1 MVCEKKKEFSKY
13 ESLSFQ
19 ALSDWVRKNHKQNN
33 PNRQLGH
40 RLTSQGENKYYQEK
54 NAREKTNGRDAVGFA
69 FHLIGWESGVSFLD
83 QSQSVAKQTNA
94 IQVYLRHSI

>member
-33 PNRQLGH
+33 PNR
-40 RLTSQGENKYYQEK
+40 
-54 NAREKTNGRDAVGFA
+54 
-69 FHLIGWESGVSFLD
+69 
-83 QSQSVAKQTNA
+83 
-94 IQVYLRHSI
+94 